1 MPDAPTLNTARA
13 REAEG
18 DLAGA
23 EAVYRALHN
32 PNIADP
38 ALLIGWS
45 RLRRRLGDQQNAAA
59 MLQAADRAGG
69 GPAVLVDM
77 AGLLLDQGRADDAT
91 PLLQRAAQAGRGP
104 ALDFEVARWESAH
117 GRHEQAATLYRALMK
132 HDPKQLAPRLGYA
145 RCQVALNRP
154 AEAETAYTSLLQR
167 DPKNLQALAEFAALQ
182 ARQNRFAQAVALY
195 DRMEAAG
202 SDVVHELSQI
212 ALAQMFLCIWD
223 GREALLDRLA
233 ARVRNP
239 KPCIMDTTALL
250 AGRDDPEL
258 HRQMGERM
266 AGALQA
272 VSARRERPAPRPV
285 GPADRKLRIGYL
297 CGSFTQHTIG
307 MQLAGV
313 LEAHDRDRFELT
325 AYDYSPED
333 SSLVRARIKAAFQ
346 TWVDISAIGPVT
358 AAQRIVADEI
368 DVLVDLNGYTQGTR
382 SEIIV
387 LRPAPIQVNFLGY
400 PATQAGE
407 WTDYVIADTTVLP
420 DTEFA
425 NWTEQPVLMPYS
437 CIPNDRTRPAPEPEI
452 DRFAQGLPAEAVVFA
467 AFTNPFRISPEI
479 FTAWMDILR
488 AVPGSALWL
497 FEANTVMAANLR
509 TAAQGHG
516 IDPDRLVLAPAIA
529 LEQHIA
535 RHACADLFLDTFP
548 SSAHT
553 AVADALWAGLPAI
566 TYAGSAW
573 PSRTGASLL
582 RAAKLPDLVTH
593 SLEAYTS
600 LAISLAGDPNLRT
613 SLRTHLLKARDAAPI
628 FDAEQFAR
636 GLESAYT
643 TMAERARAG
652 ESAKPINIEK

>member
-1 MPDAPTLNTARA
+1 
-13 REAEG
+13 
-18 DLAGA
+18 
-23 EAVYRALHN
+23 
-32 PNIADP
+32 
-38 ALLIGWS
+38 
-45 RLRRRLGDQQNAAA
+45 

-167 DPKNLQALAEFAALQ
+167 DPKNLQALSEFAALQ

-382 SEIIV
+382 TEIIV

-420 DTEFA
+420 DTEYA
-425 NWTEQPVLMPYS
+425 NWTEQPVLMPSS
-437 CIPNDRTRPAPEPEI
+437 CIPNDRTRPAPGAGN
-452 DRFAQGLPAEAVVFA
+452 R
-467 AFTNPFRISPEI
+467 PFRARVAGGSRGVRRLHQSIPDQPGNLHRLDGHPARRAGQRAVAVRSQHRHGRQSARPRRKATASI
-479 FTAWMDILR
+479 PTAWYSRPPSHWNSTSR
-488 AVPGSALWL
+488 ATPAPICSWIPFHRAPTPPSRTRCGPGCPQSPTRGAPGP
-497 FEANTVMAANLR
+497 A
-509 TAAQGHG
+509 
-516 IDPDRLVLAPAIA
+516 APAP
-529 LEQHIA
+529 
-535 RHACADLFLDTFP
+535 ACCAPRSCPIWSRTRWKLTRR
-548 SSAHT
+548 
-553 AVADALWAGLPAI
+553 
-566 TYAGSAW
+566 W
-573 PSRTGASLL
+573 PSRSQAIPTCAHRYARTFSRHATPRRSSMPNSSLGDWRALTRRWRNGLVRVSLL
-582 RAAKLPDLVTH
+582 
-593 SLEAYTS
+593 
-600 LAISLAGDPNLRT
+600 N
-613 SLRTHLLKARDAAPI
+613 
-628 FDAEQFAR
+628 Q
-636 GLESAYT
+636 
-643 TMAERARAG
+643 
-652 ESAKPINIEK
+652 